1 MHKNKYNLL
10 IIGSNAFL
18 ETLGELKHFLKFN
31 LIKSVKENE
40 ELSYKIDILGTC
52 KEENKNLF
60 LYLSNESAM
69 INPKSD
75 LKTLVER
82 IFTKKIQMPISINDL
97 NNIVIELVSQK
108 NYQNNSQITI
118 NEYVIDKNSK
128 KLIKNENFIFLTEK
142 EIQLLELLKSSNK
155 SLSKIDI
162 LKRVWKYNDS
172 ADTHTVET
180 HIYRLRKKVK
190 EKFSDSLFI
199 KNDKLGYAL

>member
-1 MHKNKYNLL
+1 
-10 IIGSNAFL
+10 
-18 ETLGELKHFLKFN
+18 
-31 LIKSVKENE
+31 
-40 ELSYKIDILGTC
+40 
-52 KEENKNLF
+52 
-60 LYLSNESAM
+60 
-69 INPKSD
+69 
-75 LKTLVER
+75 
-82 IFTKKIQMPISINDL
+82 MPISINDL